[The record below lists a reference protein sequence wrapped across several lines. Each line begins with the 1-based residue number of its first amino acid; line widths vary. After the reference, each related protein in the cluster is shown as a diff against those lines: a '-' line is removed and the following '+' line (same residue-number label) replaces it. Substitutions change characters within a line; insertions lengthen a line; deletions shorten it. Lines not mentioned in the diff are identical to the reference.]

1 MDAQT
6 QPNEVRVQLLGLQR
20 LTMPEL
26 NEKWKLLFHKEPP
39 EYGEVFM
46 RRRLAHRIQE
56 LAYGGLSD
64 AAQKKIE
71 SVNGKLKRST
81 VSNIRIGTLLVR
93 TWRDRKYEVRVCKD
107 GFEWNGQIFGSLSA
121 TARAITGVN
130 RNGYEFF
137 GIKEKRKHD

>member
-6 QPNEVRVQLLGLQR
+6 QPNEVRAQLLNLQH
-20 LTMPEL
+20 LALPEL
-26 NEKWKLLFHKEPP
+26 TEKWKLLFHKAPP

-64 AAQKKIE
+64 AAQKKLN
-71 SVNGKLKRST
+71 SVNGKIRRTHSGLRVGT
-81 VSNIRIGTLLVR
+81 VIVR
-93 TWRDRKYEVRVCKD
+93 TWRDTKYEVRVCKD
-107 GFEWNGQIFGSLSA
+107 GFEWNGQIFNSLSA

-137 GIKEKRKHD
+137 GIKDKI

>member
-6 QPNEVRVQLLGLQR
+6 QSNEVRAQLLNLQH
-20 LTMPEL
+20 LAMPEL
-26 NEKWKLLFHKEPP
+26 TEKWKLLFHKAPP

-46 RRRLAHRIQE
+46 RRRMAHRIQE

-64 AAQKKIE
+64 AAQKKLN
-71 SVNGKLKRST
+71 SVNGKIRRTHSGLRVGT
-81 VSNIRIGTLLVR
+81 VIVR
-93 TWRDRKYEVRVCKD
+93 TWRDVKYEVRVCKD
-107 GFEWNGQIFGSLSA
+107 GFEWNNQIFNSLSA

-137 GIKEKRKHD
+137 GIKDKI

>member
-6 QPNEVRVQLLGLQR
+6 QPNEVRTQLLNLQH
-20 LTMPEL
+20 LAMPEL
-26 NEKWKLLFHKEPP
+26 TEKWELLFHKQPP

-64 AAQKKIE
+64 AAQKKLN
-71 SVNGKLKRST
+71 SVNGKIRRTHSGLRVGT
-81 VSNIRIGTLLVR
+81 VIVR
-93 TWRDRKYEVRVCKD
+93 TWRDSKYEVRVCKD
-107 GFEWNGQIFGSLSA
+107 GFEWNGQIFNSLSA

-137 GIKEKRKHD
+137 GIKDKI

>member
-6 QPNEVRVQLLGLQR
+6 QSNEARAQLLNLQH
-20 LTMPEL
+20 LAMPEL
-26 NEKWKLLFHKEPP
+26 TEKWTLLFHKAPP

-56 LAYGGLSD
+56 LAYCGLND
-64 AAQKKIE
+64 AATRKLN
-71 SVNGKLKRST
+71 SVNGKIRRTHSGLRVGT
-81 VSNIRIGTLLVR
+81 VIVR
-93 TWRDRKYEVRVCKD
+93 TWRDSKYEVRVCKD
-107 GFEWNGQIFGSLSA
+107 GFEWNGQLFNSLSA

-137 GIKEKRKHD
+137 GIKDKI

>member
-6 QPNEVRVQLLGLQR
+6 QTNEVRAQLLNLQHLGIPD
-20 LTMPEL
+20 LT
-26 NEKWKLLFHKEPP
+26 EKWKLLFHKKPP
-39 EYGEVFM
+39 EYGEIFM

-64 AAQKKIE
+64 AAQKKLN
-71 SVNGKLKRST
+71 SVNGKIRRTHSGLRVGT
-81 VSNIRIGTLLVR
+81 VIVR
-93 TWRDRKYEVRVCKD
+93 TWRDSKYEVRVCKD
-107 GFEWNGQIFGSLSA
+107 GFEWNGQLFNSLSA

-137 GIKEKRKHD
+137 GIKGKHD

>member
-6 QPNEVRVQLLGLQR
+6 QANEVRAQLLNLQHLGIPD
-20 LTMPEL
+20 LT
-26 NEKWKLLFHKEPP
+26 EKWKLLFHKEPP

-64 AAQKKIE
+64 AARKKLN
-71 SVNGKLKRST
+71 SVNGKIRRST
-81 VSNIRIGTLLVR
+81 ASNIRLGTLLVR
-93 TWRDRKYEVRVCKD
+93 TWRDTKYEVRVCKD
-107 GFEWNGQIFGSLSA
+107 GFEWNGRIFNSLSA

-137 GIKEKRKHD
+137 GIKGKHD

>member
-1 MDAQT
+1 MNAQT
-6 QPNEVRVQLLGLQR
+6 QSNEVRAQLLNLQH
-20 LTMPEL
+20 LALPEL
-26 NEKWKLLFHKEPP
+26 TEKWKLLFHKAPP

-64 AAQKKIE
+64 AAQKKLN
-71 SVNGKLKRST
+71 SVNGKIRRTHSGL
-81 VSNIRIGTLLVR
+81 RIGTVIVR
-93 TWRDRKYEVRVCKD
+93 TWRDTKYEVRVCKD
-107 GFEWNGQIFGSLSA
+107 GFEWNGQIFNSLSA

-137 GIKEKRKHD
+137 GIKDKI

>member
-6 QPNEVRVQLLGLQR
+6 QTNEVRAQLLNLQHLGIPD
-20 LTMPEL
+20 LT
-26 NEKWKLLFHKEPP
+26 EKWKLLFHKEPP

-64 AAQKKIE
+64 AARKKLN
-71 SVNGKLKRST
+71 SVNGKIRRST
-81 VSNIRIGTLLVR
+81 ASNIRLGTLLVR
-93 TWRDRKYEVRVCKD
+93 TWRDTKYEVRVCKD
-107 GFEWNGQIFGSLSA
+107 GFEWNGRIFNSLSA

-137 GIKEKRKHD
+137 GIKGKHD

>member
-6 QPNEVRVQLLGLQR
+6 QSNEVRAQLLNLQH
-20 LTMPEL
+20 LAMPEL
-26 NEKWKLLFHKEPP
+26 TEKWKLLFHKQPP
-39 EYGEVFM
+39 EYGEIFM

-64 AAQKKIE
+64 AAQKKLN
-71 SVNGKLKRST
+71 SVNGK
-81 VSNIRIGTLLVR
+81 IRRTHSGLRVGMVIVR
-93 TWRDRKYEVRVCKD
+93 TWRDSKYEVRVCKD
-107 GFEWNGQIFGSLSA
+107 GFEWNGQLFNSLSA

-137 GIKEKRKHD
+137 GIKDKI

>member
-1 MDAQT
+1 MDAQP
-6 QPNEVRVQLLGLQR
+6 QPNEVRTQLLNLQH
-20 LTMPEL
+20 LAMPEL
-26 NEKWKLLFHKEPP
+26 TEKWKLLFHKKPP

-64 AAQKKIE
+64 AAQKKLN
-71 SVNGKLKRST
+71 SVNEKIRRTHSGLRVGT
-81 VSNIRIGTLLVR
+81 VIVR
-93 TWRDRKYEVRVCKD
+93 TWRDSKYEVRVCKD
-107 GFEWNGQIFGSLSA
+107 GFEWNGQLFNSLSA

-137 GIKEKRKHD
+137 GIKDKI

>member
-1 MDAQT
+1 MDVQT
-6 QPNEVRVQLLGLQR
+6 QPDGVRSQLLHLQH
-20 LTMPEL
+20 LAMPEL
-26 NEKWKLLFHKEPP
+26 IEKWKLLFHKEPP

-56 LAYGGLSD
+56 LTYGGLND
-64 AAQKKIE
+64 AARKKLD
-71 SVNGKLKRST
+71 SVNGRLKRST
-81 VSNIRIGTLLVR
+81 ASDIRIGTLLVR

-107 GFEWNGQIFGSLSA
+107 GFEWGGQIYSSLSA

>member
-6 QPNEVRVQLLGLQR
+6 QQSEVRAQLLNLQHLAMPA
-20 LTMPEL
+20 LT
-26 NEKWKLLFHKEPP
+26 EKWKLLFHKEPP

-64 AAQKKIE
+64 AAQKKLN
-71 SVNGKLKRST
+71 SVNGKIRRTHSGLRVGT
-81 VSNIRIGTLLVR
+81 VIVR
-93 TWRDRKYEVRVCKD
+93 TWRDSKYEVRVCKD
-107 GFEWNGQIFGSLSA
+107 GFEWNGQIFNSLSA

-137 GIKEKRKHD
+137 GIKDKI